1 MPDTVSRGMGE
12 ARLSRRPRPF
22 RLPLALA
29 PPSLSEPS
37 PSAAGAPEV
46 LAEVAELPD
55 LPDLRCAP
63 VSSPEV
69 PAPPPSVPAPPP
81 PATYSFSSASSIS
94 ASGSSSSSES
104 SSSKPASSSS
114 KRPPSAARA
123 AASVLCSAASCSSSF
138 DAVPLASAGAVCP
151 AARETIAASH
161 ALSSPARDGAAGLFG
176 RAAPDDRALL
186 PSALPGRLLPLEP
199 GVRTRAGAE
208 VRAGVAPFF

>member
-1 MPDTVSRGMGE
+1 MSGSHAGSLSSATRAASGLPLLARFSPPPHVGKQPIGSSLLARVGSSSGFASNITSGSVISMPDMVSRGMGE
-12 ARLSRRPRPF
+12 ARRPRPF

-46 LAEVAELPD
+46 LAEVPKLPD
-55 LPDLRCAP
+55 LPDLRCAA
-63 VSSPEV
+63 VSSPE
-69 PAPPPSVPAPPP
+69 VPAPPP

-123 AASVLCSAASCSSSF
+123 AASVL
-138 DAVPLASAGAVCP
+138 
-151 AARETIAASH
+151 
-161 ALSSPARDGAAGLFG
+161 
-176 RAAPDDRALL
+176 
-186 PSALPGRLLPLEP
+186 
-199 GVRTRAGAE
+199 
-208 VRAGVAPFF
+208 